1 MTNGTGFRNRISTEA
16 RLRQTKN
23 IGAIVDD
30 LVTMSNEYHRVT
42 GCLRKICFPHP
53 RVVNLRYEEKNLSN
67 SFALAC
73 VVLRS
78 LHPKVRYGP
87 FCR

>member
-30 LVTMSNEYHRVT
+30 LVTMSNEYHRVIRMLT
-42 GCLRKICFPHP
+42 
-53 RVVNLRYEEKNLSN
+53 KNLVS
-67 SFALAC
+67 SSKSCKFE
-73 VVLRS
+73 V
-78 LHPKVRYGP
+78 
-87 FCR
+87 

>member
-30 LVTMSNEYHRVT
+30 LVTMSNEYHRVIRIL
-42 GCLRKICFPHP
+42 GCQTIHQYRLG
-53 RVVNLRYEEKNLSN
+53 L
-67 SFALAC
+67 C
-73 VVLRS
+73 V
-78 LHPKVRYGP
+78 K
-87 FCR
+87 C

>member
-30 LVTMSNEYHRVT
+30 LVTMSNEYHRVIRMFT
-42 GCLRKICFPHP
+42 
-53 RVVNLRYEEKNLSN
+53 KNLVS
-67 SFALAC
+67 SSKSCKFE
-73 VVLRS
+73 V
-78 LHPKVRYGP
+78 
-87 FCR
+87 